1 MSTYRSFLFVFSKG
15 FGTVKANRAFRTV
28 SMGSFSA
35 YRFMGFRAVAV
46 LLLSFSERSKV
57 SVLNPLFGPKS
68 RFRSQISVPRSRTVR
83 FVFRTVEVRRKE
95 IKRKEAKRERRFQ
108 HQRFRTVKSKQ
119 SGRSGGLFSVPKACR

>member
-1 MSTYRSFLFVFSKG
+1 
-15 FGTVKANRAFRTV
+15 
-28 SMGSFSA
+28 MGSFSA
-35 YRFMGFRAVAV
+35 YRFMGFRAVAVLLLSCVFDTLLLLWTEHCSASAFVHLRLLAV

-68 RFRSQISVPRSRTVR
+68 RFRSQISVPNPRSRTVR

-108 HQRFRTVKSKQ
+108 RFR
-119 SGRSGGLFSVPKACR
+119 